1 MLQLFSWKIVT
12 VANDPNEN
20 KEKQKKTKTNKHE
33 NLRESQN
40 PE

>member
-12 VANDPNEN
+12 VANDSNEN